1 MREKRLTTEPPVL
14 TEEGFEDSLA
24 TDNLLVDYFNEFLSL
39 PTFSEAI
46 RFNVDYGVF
55 EVVNDAPQLL
65 EKQLK
70 RILHEQKP
78 RNPIYDVI
86 RKEKCGITP
95 DKLNGSTK
103 EDTIKINYNIMS
115 LNREQ
120 GIQWIKK
127 ERLPAFLESD
137 CYFEY
142 RLAKL
147 ISQVRWSRSG
157 MNMNVDSLYRPWVTK
172 KPATPP
178 PSIVE
183 DENELIMKK
192 YYISL
197 GQATVTQTRDWF
209 TMAKQSQHTV
219 TTFSSPTCL
228 VSPRIQEKALE
239 GDYIFDESM
248 KTDSSTAPGSSLE
261 TLDQEGSVSVR
272 DTPSHALLR
281 IYLERKQETV
291 KDLEVFFP
299 TFEGFVSAYINF
311 IMKSSVAKL
320 AQRPFRD
327 NEEDINFN
335 NVAQVVIQDQKEDV
349 ERKISEFSAE
359 IKEKELDE
367 NLELVSLCSRTDS
380 IGSLARAD
388 WCVSHKTYDIG
399 TRKEF
404 ERFKKFIKGTLGER
418 YRWLWMDIERLKVL
432 KDPGRRQRHLEKM
445 RKCYLVSS
453 GECYLTPEVL
463 LKLNLIDGSFWNEPH
478 LRCIQSEVVKPLLQ
492 YWGPRFC
499 VTHKF
504 EIKNASAELK
514 FWHSRQERPRKDIDP
529 FPQMATLLPLRP
541 KSCMPQIPT
550 LKKEEFIQPRSLKS
564 ARKSAR
570 KSERAG
576 SATRKSTVKNEAP
589 EETSE
594 QDIIGKNAKCMTVS
608 SKVIRLTSFTDISE
622 CLKPQLDRKFSYT
635 EETTVK
641 KVTANAALFGS
652 DMENLLQ
659 SLYVESRAGFFFT
672 KFCECSGNKLWKNS
686 AYFWFDL
693 QAYHQL
699 FYQETLQPFKVCKQA
714 QYLYAMY
721 VAPSAS
727 LDIGL
732 EKKKKKEIYMKIDPP
747 FEDLFDAAEEYILLL
762 LLEPWIQM
770 VKSDQNNYGQVEL
783 VKQDRQL
790 DSLYFRKLQAIHKET
805 VPKKEEEAVPD
816 LPVPYIPKETQLWNK
831 VPEEFR
837 HLNFNYLVNNKLEFE
852 HFRQFLASHSASMD
866 LMCWTD
872 IEQFRR
878 ILHQD
883 QKQREAKSIDIK
895 NKYLNKKY
903 FFGPNSPAT
912 KEQQDEIMQLGG
924 GWGMIL
930 HEQLASPVL
939 LEIQKCVRRRLENM
953 WLPLFLSSEQYAAR
967 QKIKLQMEDIA
978 EDFILK
984 KRGEKIGVWKASRR
998 PSLGIGSRS
1007 SKKYATGFRSE
1018 PEDSKWIASSA
1029 DIIAFRKAL
1038 LNPLIAKLFQRF
1050 VSLKGDLLGNG
1061 VLFWQEVQKY
1071 KDLCHSHCED
1081 AVIQNKITT
1090 IINCFIN
1097 SSIPPALQIDLPFD
1111 QAQKIIEHRKEL
1123 GPYVFREAQM
1133 TIFGVLFKYWPQ
1145 FCQFR
1150 SNLTDEKAVTTL
1162 ERRKEFKKKQAT
1174 STEDSKGKLQ
1184 DASRTPSG
1192 SGSGSGRIG
1201 SATGLNAQGYN
1212 RQPSWCYSKYIEA
1225 LEQERTLLKIQEDLE
1240 KKITMSN
1247 LAGPSLTSGKTF
1259 VSSTLNMNVTKCK
1272 FLQEEKG

>member
-1 MREKRLTTEPPVL
+1 MVFPN
-14 TEEGFEDSLA
+14 SIQC
-24 TDNLLVDYFNEFLSL
+24 FLSFFFFGVMFKTFL
-39 PTFSEAI
+39 FQTFSEAI

-55 EVVNDAPQLL
+55 EVVNDAPNLL

-86 RKEKCGITP
+86 RKEKCSMMP
-95 DKLNGSTK
+95 DKLNVPPK
-103 EDTIKINYNIMS
+103 EDTININYNIMS

-157 MNMNVDSLYRPWVTK
+157 MNMYVDSLYRPWVAK
-172 KPATPP
+172 KPAAPL
-178 PSIVE
+178 PSLW
-183 DENELIMKK
+183 D
-192 YYISL
+192 SL
-197 GQATVTQTRDWF
+197 PATVTQTQEWF
-209 TMAKQSQHTV
+209 TMAKQSQQTV
-219 TTFSSPTCL
+219 TTFSSPTCI
-228 VSPRIQEKALE
+228 SS
-239 GDYIFDESM
+239 DDIFDESM
-248 KTDSSTAPGSSLE
+248 KKDSSATPGSSLE
-261 TLDQEGSVSVR
+261 VLDQERSISIR

-281 IYLERKQETV
+281 IYLERKRETI

-299 TFEGFVSAYINF
+299 TLQEFVTCYIDF
-311 IMKSSVAKL
+311 IMKSALAKF
-320 AQRPFRD
+320 AEQPFTD
-327 NEEDINFN
+327 SEEVINFN
-335 NVAQVVIQDQKEDV
+335 KVARVVIQEQEEA
-349 ERKISEFSAE
+349 ERKNLDFSAE
-359 IKEKELDE
+359 IKQKEFDE
-367 NLELVSLCSRTDS
+367 NLELVSLCSRTES
-380 IGSLARAD
+380 VGSDARAD
-388 WCVSHKTYDIG
+388 WCISHKTYDIG

-404 ERFKKFIKGTLGER
+404 ERFKKFIKGTVGER

-432 KDPGRRQRHLEKM
+432 RDAGRRRRHLEKM

-453 GECYLTPEVL
+453 GECYLTPEIL
-463 LKLNLIDGSFWNEPH
+463 LKLNLIDGSHWNEPH
-478 LRCIQSEVVKPLLQ
+478 LRCIQAEVVKPLLQ

-499 VTHKF
+499 VTHKY

-529 FPQMATLLPLRP
+529 FPQMVTLLPLRP

-550 LKKEEFIQPRSLKS
+550 LKILLTSQNFQNR
-564 ARKSAR
+564 
-570 KSERAG
+570 
-576 SATRKSTVKNEAP
+576 NDAP
-589 EETSE
+589 EIKQFQLSPWSRTPRNKE
-594 QDIIGKNAKCMTVS
+594 GKNLISLTHCMTVS

-635 EETTVK
+635 EETIVK
-641 KVTANAALFGS
+641 KATANAALLGS

-659 SLYVESRAGFFFT
+659 SLYVESRAGYFFT
-672 KFCECSGNKLWKNS
+672 KFCERSKNKLWKNS
-686 AYFWFDL
+686 TYFWFDL

-721 VAPSAS
+721 VCPSAT

-732 EKKKKKEIYMKIDPP
+732 EQKKKKEIYMKIDPP
-747 FEDLFDAAEEYILLL
+747 FEDLFDAAEEYVLLL
-762 LLEPWIQM
+762 LLEPWLQM

-783 VKQDRQL
+783 VKEDRQL
-790 DSLYFRKLQAIHKET
+790 DSLYFRKLQAMHKET
-805 VPKKEEEAVPD
+805 APKKEEEAVPD

-831 VPEEFR
+831 VPEQFR

-852 HFRQFLASHSASMD
+852 HFRQFLASHSA
-866 LMCWTD
+866 
-872 IEQFRR
+872 RR

-883 QKQREAKSIDIK
+883 KKQREAKSIDIK

-939 LEIQKCVRRRLENM
+939 LEIQKYVRRRLENM
-953 WLPLFLSSEQYAAR
+953 WLPLFLSSDKYSAR
-967 QKIKLQMEDIA
+967 QKIKLQMKDIA

-984 KRGEKIGVWKASRR
+984 KRGEKIGVWK
-998 PSLGIGSRS
+998 
-1007 SKKYATGFRSE
+1007 
-1018 PEDSKWIASSA
+1018 PEESKWIASSA

-1038 LNPLIAKLFQRF
+1038 LNPLIAKLFQQF

-1081 AVIQNKITT
+1081 AIIQNKITT

-1123 GPYVFREAQM
+1123 GPYIFREAQM

-1150 SNLTDEKAVTTL
+1150 SNLTDEKVVATL
-1162 ERRKEFKKKQAT
+1162 ERRKEYKKKQAT
-1174 STEDSKGKLQ
+1174 PTEDSKIKVSSTHHPYNFTNLNI
-1184 DASRTPSG
+1184 PSL
-1192 SGSGSGRIG
+1192 
-1201 SATGLNAQGYN
+1201 ATTLLYVSCSLIKMES
-1212 RQPSWCYSKYIEA
+1212 SWCYSKYIEA
-1225 LEQERTLLKIQEDLE
+1225 LERERTLLKIQEDLE
-1240 KKITMSN
+1240 KRIPMSSLGECLGAN
-1247 LAGPSLTSGKTF
+1247 IVHYSSAFIMSMPSHLS
-1259 VSSTLNMNVTKCK
+1259 
-1272 FLQEEKG
+1272 

>member
-1 MREKRLTTEPPVL
+1 SSPSTLSNVM
-14 TEEGFEDSLA
+14 S
-24 TDNLLVDYFNEFLSL
+24 FLSFFFFGVMFKTFL
-39 PTFSEAI
+39 FQTFSEAI

-55 EVVNDAPQLL
+55 EVVNDAPNLL

-86 RKEKCGITP
+86 RKEKCSMMP
-95 DKLNGSTK
+95 DKLNVPPK
-103 EDTIKINYNIMS
+103 EDTININYNIMS

-157 MNMNVDSLYRPWVTK
+157 MNMYVDSLYRPWVAK
-172 KPATPP
+172 KPAAPL
-178 PSIVE
+178 PSLVE
-183 DENELIMKK
+183 DENEIIMKK

-197 GQATVTQTRDWF
+197 GEATVTQTQEWF
-209 TMAKQSQHTV
+209 TMAKQSQQTV
-219 TTFSSPTCL
+219 TTFSSPTCI
-228 VSPRIQEKALE
+228 SSTRIQEKAFE
-239 GDYIFDESM
+239 V
-248 KTDSSTAPGSSLE
+248 
-261 TLDQEGSVSVR
+261 LDQERSISIR

-281 IYLERKQETV
+281 IYLERKRETI

-299 TFEGFVSAYINF
+299 TLQEFVTCYIDF
-311 IMKSSVAKL
+311 IMKSALAKF
-320 AQRPFRD
+320 AEQPFTD
-327 NEEDINFN
+327 SEEVINFN
-335 NVAQVVIQDQKEDV
+335 KVARVVIQEQEEA
-349 ERKISEFSAE
+349 ERKNLDFSAE
-359 IKEKELDE
+359 IKQKEFDE
-367 NLELVSLCSRTDS
+367 NLELVSLCSRTES
-380 IGSLARAD
+380 VGSDARAD
-388 WCVSHKTYDIG
+388 WCISHKTYDIG

-404 ERFKKFIKGTLGER
+404 ERFKKFIKGTVGER

-432 KDPGRRQRHLEKM
+432 RDAGRRRRHLEKM

-453 GECYLTPEVL
+453 GECYLTPEIL
-463 LKLNLIDGSFWNEPH
+463 LKLNLIDGSHWNEPH
-478 LRCIQSEVVKPLLQ
+478 LRCIQAEVVKPLLQ

-499 VTHKF
+499 VTHKY

-529 FPQMATLLPLRP
+529 FPQMVTLLPLRP

-550 LKKEEFIQPRSLKS
+550 LKELIQICKNKKKFSKEEIQAVTSYMKNFLIS
-564 ARKSAR
+564 FYS
-570 KSERAG
+570 
-576 SATRKSTVKNEAP
+576 ST
-589 EETSE
+589 
-594 QDIIGKNAKCMTVS
+594 KCMTVS

-635 EETTVK
+635 EETIVT
-641 KVTANAALFGS
+641 TANAALLGS

-659 SLYVESRAGFFFT
+659 SLYVESRAGYFFT
-672 KFCECSGNKLWKNS
+672 KFCERSKNKLWKNS
-686 AYFWFDL
+686 TYFWFDL

-721 VAPSAS
+721 VCPSAT

-732 EKKKKKEIYMKIDPP
+732 EQKKKKEIYMKIDPP
-747 FEDLFDAAEEYILLL
+747 FEDLFDAAEEYVLLL
-762 LLEPWIQM
+762 LLEPWLQM

-783 VKQDRQL
+783 VKEDRQL
-790 DSLYFRKLQAIHKET
+790 DSLYFRKLQAMHKET
-805 VPKKEEEAVPD
+805 APKKEEEAVPD

-831 VPEEFR
+831 VPEQFR

-883 QKQREAKSIDIK
+883 KKQREAKSIDIK

-939 LEIQKCVRRRLENM
+939 LEIQKYVRRRLENM
-953 WLPLFLSSEQYAAR
+953 WLPLFLSSDKYSAR
-967 QKIKLQMEDIA
+967 QKIKLQMKDIA

-984 KRGEKIGVWKASRR
+984 KRGEKIGVWK
-998 PSLGIGSRS
+998 
-1007 SKKYATGFRSE
+1007 
-1018 PEDSKWIASSA
+1018 PEESKWIASSA

-1038 LNPLIAKLFQRF
+1038 LNPLIAKLFQQF

-1081 AVIQNKITT
+1081 AIIQNKITT

-1123 GPYVFREAQM
+1123 GPYIFREAQM

-1150 SNLTDEKAVTTL
+1150 SNLTDEKVVATL
-1162 ERRKEFKKKQAT
+1162 ERRKEYKKKQAT
-1174 STEDSKGKLQ
+1174 PTEDSKIK
-1184 DASRTPSG
+1184 S
-1192 SGSGSGRIG
+1192 
-1201 SATGLNAQGYN
+1201 
-1212 RQPSWCYSKYIEA
+1212 SWCYSKYIEA
-1225 LEQERTLLKIQEDLE
+1225 LERERTLLKIQEDLE
-1240 KKITMSN
+1240 KRIPMSS
-1247 LAGPSLTSGKTF
+1247 LAGPFLLFLFIDFFTIAKTAMQLH
-1259 VSSTLNMNVTKCK
+1259 SRD
-1272 FLQEEKG
+1272 